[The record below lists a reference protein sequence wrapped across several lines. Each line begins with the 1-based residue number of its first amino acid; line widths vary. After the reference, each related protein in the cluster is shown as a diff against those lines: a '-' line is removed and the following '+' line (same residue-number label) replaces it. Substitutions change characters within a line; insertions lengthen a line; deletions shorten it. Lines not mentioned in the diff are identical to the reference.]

1 MKGALLTSTFL
12 MGLPLHSGFLKER
25 KAINFFS
32 LFELVSSFSLGL
44 NIIKYRLM
52 SAVRFKSINRDS
64 RLEMVLDIVLTNLL
78 KSFKHSLILTNTKNL
93 TEPAFFPM
101 KGEICKCASVL
112 LCNAKM
118 RSFYDLNS
126 KMRSYYN
133 LNSNLRICS
142 YFNLLKIIIN
152 LLPESNLSFPLTIG
166 HHLRKKG
173 HLTNNIFSA
182 AIEYLMS
189 LYLFHLNYSSLDPLN

>member
-1 MKGALLTSTFL
+1 
-12 MGLPLHSGFLKER
+12 
-25 KAINFFS
+25 
-32 LFELVSSFSLGL
+32 
-44 NIIKYRLM
+44 M
-52 SAVRFKSINRDS
+52 SAVRFKNINRDC
-64 RLEMVLDIVLTNLL
+64 RLQMVLDIALTNLL
-78 KSFKHSLILTNTKNL
+78 KSFKNSLILTNTKNL
-93 TEPAFFPM
+93 TELAFFPM
-101 KGEICKCASVL
+101 KGGICKCASVF

-133 LNSNLRICS
+133 LNSNLRIRS
-142 YFNLLKIIIN
+142 YFNLLNIIVN

-166 HHLRKKG
+166 HHLREKG

>member
-1 MKGALLTSTFL
+1 
-12 MGLPLHSGFLKER
+12 MGLPWHSGFLKEGKGR
-25 KAINFFS
+25 NVFS
-32 LFELVSSFSLGL
+32 LFESPSSFSLGL
-44 NIIKYRLM
+44 NTIKYRLM
-52 SAVRFKSINRDS
+52 SAVRFKSINSDC
-64 RLEMVLDIVLTNLL
+64 RLQMVLDIDLTNLL
-78 KSFKHSLILTNTKNL
+78 KAFKNSLILTNTKNL
-93 TEPAFFPM
+93 TELAFFPM
-101 KGEICKCASVL
+101 KDGICRCASVL
-112 LCNAKM
+112 LCNA
-118 RSFYDLNS
+118 

-166 HHLRKKG
+166 HHLRKIG

-189 LYLFHLNYSSLDPLN
+189 LYLFHLNCSSLVPLN